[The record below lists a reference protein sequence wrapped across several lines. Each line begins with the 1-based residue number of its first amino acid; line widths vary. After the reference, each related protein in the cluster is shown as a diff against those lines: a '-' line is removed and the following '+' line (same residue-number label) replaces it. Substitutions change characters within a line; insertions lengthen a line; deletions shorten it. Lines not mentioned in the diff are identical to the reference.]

1 MPGSRS
7 GRAMA
12 FRFSSQAR
20 NRARVL
26 QSIESSGTG
35 PACKNMPPAVSS
47 WSGSDPHSNAR
58 FAEGMFDSNDGRIK
72 VNKGPRTGITDTPHP
87 LDSAP
92 NLASFSY
99 TSNYEY

>member
-12 FRFSSQAR
+12 FRFSSQGR
-20 NRARVL
+20 NRARAL

-35 PACKNMPPAVSS
+35 PACRNMLPAASS
-47 WSGSDPHSNAR
+47 WSGSDPDWNAR
-58 FAEGMFDSNDGRIK
+58 FAEGMFDSNDGRLK
-72 VNKGPRTGITDTPHP
+72 VNKGPRIGITDTAHP

-92 NLASFSY
+92 NLASLSY